1 MGPLTDIP
9 FWKLQYQLMHQLRKV
24 HRSDDA
30 MHLPLR
36 HWNLFFL
43 HGILCT
49 STFLPL
55 LKSTL
60 LLQQEQAHQ
69 EPQPLLCSLL
79 QWTESQT
86 SQFQYQSQQEL
97 LQAQSLQHTPFARD
111 HMDVPC
117 RIFCRPN
124 ECLP

>member
-1 MGPLTDIP
+1 MDPLTDIP
-9 FWKLQYQLMHQLRKV
+9 FWKLRYQLMHQLRKV

-69 EPQPLLCSLL
+69 EPQQLLYSLL
-79 QWTESQT
+79 QWTELLT
-86 SQFQYQSQQEL
+86 SRFQDLLRQEL

-111 HMDVPC
+111 HKDAPC
-117 RIFCRPN
+117 RIFCQPN